1 MQEWT
6 SIRDQTQTSASK
18 TGASQCKPDT
28 VPARYWFVAGQT
40 VASGS
45 KPVAKVSIPLLTF
58 PTDSPKSGGSYE
70 SVTRV
75 VNSFYIQGS
84 GSVNYTC

>member
-45 KPVAKVSIPLLTF
+45 KPDRCPKVLL
-58 PTDSPKSGGSYE
+58 GM
-70 SVTRV
+70 
-75 VNSFYIQGS
+75 
-84 GSVNYTC
+84 